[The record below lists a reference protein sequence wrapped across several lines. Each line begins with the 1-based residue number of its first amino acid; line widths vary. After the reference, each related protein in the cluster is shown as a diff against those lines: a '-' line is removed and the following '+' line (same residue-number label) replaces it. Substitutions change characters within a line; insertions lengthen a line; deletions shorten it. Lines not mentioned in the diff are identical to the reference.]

1 MGIMREDLVGYV
13 LAALEPHEVRRIEHR
28 LAEDPSLREELAE
41 VEKTL
46 LDAERQLAGEPA
58 LVDLPEDLTLRTLQ
72 RIDSLAVGAGP
83 GSDTPSGRLSL
94 RPAAE
99 SAPRHQ
105 HRKWIDYLV
114 AGLAGTALLGLG
126 IPTVAR
132 LRDDA
137 RSLLCQDKLREIGVG
152 ISQYVLRD
160 PASQL
165 PGLAPSG
172 PEAFAGVYSVRLN
185 DQGTLKDSKLLW
197 CPSGRMPTPDPSLY
211 PSDTQNQDYGKV
223 PVPGLERL
231 LTQDDIR
238 QADDQGDWASLRWY
252 QQSAGGSYAYSL
264 GVMDGMRYRS
274 PHYEARSNFAIL
286 GDMPVAGHHRAEAV
300 DVEGLRWPHRG
311 SGANLLYEDGS
322 VRHLHPSRL
331 LELPDHPYVNHRGAF
346 EAGVN
351 IDDASLA
358 PSWRPPFVQA
368 VQR

>member
-28 LAEDPSLREELAE
+28 LAEDPSLREELVE
-41 VEKTL
+41 LEKTL
-46 LDAERQLAGEPA
+46 LDAERQLAEQST
-58 LVDLPEDLTLRTLQ
+58 LVDVPDDLTLRTLQ
-72 RIDSLAVGAGP
+72 RIDSVAGAVGMDSRTA
-83 GSDTPSGRLSL
+83 RENLLL

-99 SAPRHQ
+99 SALRCR
-105 HRKWIDYLV
+105 RKWMDYLV

-126 IPTVAR
+126 VPTVAR

-137 RSLLCQDKLREIGVG
+137 RSLLCQDKLRDIGVG

-165 PGLAPSG
+165 PWLAASG
-172 PEAFAGVYSVRLN
+172 PEAFAGMYSVRLN
-185 DQGTLKDSKLLW
+185 DQGALKDSQSLW
-197 CPSGRMPTPDPSLY
+197 CPSVSKPKPEPPLYTLVDSSSPSG
-211 PSDTQNQDYGKV
+211 NV
-223 PVPGLERL
+223 PVPGLDRL
-231 LTQDDIR
+231 LSQDEIR
-238 QADDQGDWASLRWY
+238 QANDQGDMPTLRWY
-252 QQSAGGSYAYSL
+252 QRSAGGSYAYTL
-264 GVMDGMRYRS
+264 GVMDGMQYRS

-286 GDMPVAGHHRAEAV
+286 GDMPVAGQHRSEAV
-300 DVEGLRWPHRG
+300 DVEGMRWPHRG
-311 SGANLLYEDGS
+311 GGANVLYEDGS
-322 VRHLHPSRL
+322 VRHLHPSRM

-358 PSWRPPFVQA
+358 PSWRPPFIQA